1 MSSASS
7 KNNRL
12 EVGILCFTVF
22 PDGTY
27 RWLMS
32 SGVVCWRPEW
42 DQEWRENLS
51 ALKSLKPLFPEDAK
65 KLADAQAWLDGFD
78 DSEGGDE

>member
-1 MSSASS
+1 
-7 KNNRL
+7 
-12 EVGILCFTVF
+12 
-22 PDGTY
+22 
-27 RWLMS
+27 MS